1 MFKKRKDPTIVVV
14 NENVVPNEIESKIK
28 KAKKERQREKCAN
41 CKRCWGFFD
50 FLKTSWKLFKE
61 FSADTS
67 IHGRFYD
74 LNNAV
79 TNSIL
84 SPQGIKYLTDKKLH
98 WGEKL
103 FWAVALTISIAACS
117 YLIYITYQKCQATPI
132 IVSFSEKF
140 MNIWEL
146 PFAAITIC
154 PISGV
159 HPLNKNFNSSGVS
172 RFSRDTALNNFTGSV
187 ETRITNVKWRND
199 LRNSSDLFTEIAT
212 EEGFCWTFNM
222 MNFDDL
228 FEDDV

>member
-1 MFKKRKDPTIVVV
+1 
-14 NENVVPNEIESKIK
+14 
-28 KAKKERQREKCAN
+28 
-41 CKRCWGFFD
+41 
-50 FLKTSWKLFKE
+50 
-61 FSADTS
+61 
-67 IHGRFYD
+67 
-74 LNNAV
+74 
-79 TNSIL
+79 
-84 SPQGIKYLTDKKLH
+84 
-98 WGEKL
+98 
-103 FWAVALTISIAACS
+103 
-117 YLIYITYQKCQATPI
+117 
-132 IVSFSEKF
+132 

-187 ETRITNVKWRND
+187 ETRLTNVKWRND